1 MAFPLEGL
9 RVLDG
14 TWQLASA
21 GGTRYLAALGAEV
34 IRFEWKASFDTLR
47 HLPPRAPE
55 GGRAA
60 RDAATAP
67 LPMQAPTSPNRAGY
81 FNDVNA
87 GRKGISLNMRHPE
100 GKELFKQLL
109 AVSDVYAEGYTATTM
124 ERWGIPFDEMLKIN
138 PRIVYC
144 QQPGF
149 GAHSRYR
156 EYRTVGP
163 IANALSGLTEMV
175 GMPEPHPPAGW
186 GYSFSDWTGAYNLAM
201 AILAGVHFQRRTGN
215 GIWIDS
221 SQVESGLAYTGTA
234 VLDKEVN
241 GRSYRRTGN
250 RSAHRP
256 AAPHG
261 AYRCEGTDRW
271 IAIAVNSEEEW
282 SRFREAIGDPEWA
295 REARFETVEGRLAHE
310 DELDRLV
317 EGWTST
323 RERFAAMDL
332 LQRAGVRAGV
342 CQDAED
348 RVDHDPQ
355 LGHLGWLVEL
365 EQTDIG
371 TWPVKDVP
379 ITFSRTPAHQGGIT
393 GRGAPSYGEDTA
405 PVLKELL
412 GLSDAEL
419 ARLAAADAI

>member
-1 MAFPLEGL
+1 VAFPLEGI

-34 IRFEWKASFDTLR
+34 IRFEWKAAYDTLR

-55 GGRAA
+55 GLRPA

-67 LPMQAPTSPNRAGY
+67 LPMLGPTSPNHAGY
-81 FNDVNA
+81 FNDINA

-124 ERWGIPFDEMLKIN
+124 ERWGIPFEEMLKIN
-138 PRIVYC
+138 PKLVYC

-149 GAHSRYR
+149 GSHSKYR
-156 EYRTVGP
+156 DYRTVGP

-175 GMPEPHPPAGW
+175 GMPQPYPPAGW
-186 GYSFSDWTGAYNLAM
+186 GYSFSDWTGAYNVAM
-201 AILAGVHFQRRTGN
+201 AILAGLHHQRRTGE

-241 GRSYRRTGN
+241 GRSYQRTGN
-250 RSAHRP
+250 RSAYRP

-271 IAIAVNSEEEW
+271 IAIAVNSEDEW
-282 SRFREAIGDPEWA
+282 GRFCEAIGRPAWTADP
-295 REARFETVEGRLAHE
+295 RFATVEDRLAHE

-317 EGWTST
+317 EGWTSAQ
-323 RERFAAMDL
+323 EPFAAMDR

-342 CQDAED
+342 CQNAQD
-348 RVDHDPQ
+348 RIDDDPQ
-355 LGHLGWLVEL
+355 LQHLGWLVEL
-365 EQTDIG
+365 PQSTIG
-371 TWPVKDVP
+371 TWPVKQVP
-379 ITFSRTPAHQGGIT
+379 FAFSRTPVDQGGT
-393 GRGAPSYGEDTA
+393 LGRGAPDYGEDTA
-405 PVLKELL
+405 HVLTTLL
-412 GLSDAEL
+412 GLSEDEV
-419 ARLAAADAI
+419 ARLADEGVI